1 MKITYCNIYNLQ
13 RWSASLL
20 STETMFINDADN
32 ATPPMVP
39 VFHSTPLIYFP
50 PELAYQ
56 INVATYIH
64 IGCLAVSHHV
74 GR

>member
-1 MKITYCNIYNLQ
+1 
-13 RWSASLL
+13 
-20 STETMFINDADN
+20 MFINDADN
-32 ATPPMVP
+32 ATPPGMVP
-39 VFHSTPLIYFP
+39 VFQSTPLIYFP